1 MKTKNTSKFIVY
13 ALNIMISILILGP
26 ILYTLGVSFM
36 TPEQIFEYPP
46 RFIPRSLYIKNYKEA
61 LEIAPIGRFIFNSFI
76 MSVAITAGQI
86 ITGMLA
92 AYAFSFMEFKGKK
105 ILFIVIL
112 STLMIPGQAVI
123 IANYLTISSLGL
135 LDTFRALILPYL
147 TSALGIFLFR
157 QFFLSIPK
165 ELYEAAVID
174 GCGNF
179 RFLISIVI
187 PLSKPA
193 IGSLGI
199 YTFLHAWNMYM
210 WPLLTT
216 NRDGMRTVQIGI
228 SMLENVDSQAF
239 GPVMAGIIMI
249 ILPSIIAFIL
259 GQKQLIEGLT
269 AGSVKS

>member
-46 RFIPRSLYIKNYKEA
+46 RLIPRSLYIKNYKEA
-61 LEIAPIGRFIFNSFI
+61 LEIAPIGRFIFNSFV

-249 ILPSIIAFIL
+249 ISPSIIAFIL